1 MAEKY
6 IPDKI
11 KNYKQKD
18 ILMNTYKSFDLT
30 NKKALVTGAGQGI
43 GKGYALALAEAGAD
57 VIVVDLNEKTGEETA
72 NEIIKLGKNSI
83 FLQADVTKSIEVK
96 KIFKT
101 ITKLWNKLDIAVNN
115 AGGGHFQD
123 AIKYSE
129 DEWNEQLQLNLTSVL
144 LCCQE
149 EAKIMLKQKKGFN
162 K

>member
-96 KIFKT
+96 KIFKR
-101 ITKLWNKLDIAVNN
+101 
-115 AGGGHFQD
+115 
-123 AIKYSE
+123 
-129 DEWNEQLQLNLTSVL
+129 
-144 LCCQE
+144 
-149 EAKIMLKQKKGFN
+149 
-162 K
+162 